1 MVQQSPQN
9 LPAIYNGEKMVVYG
23 IITAKGSPVDQEIT
37 SQAVLKGNI
46 LRKKIEFSIPFRF
59 NAVNASPPS
68 LPTIHHLAAKAL
80 IKDWQDQDKNKEEIV
95 KLSIESSVI
104 SSHTAFIAVDEG
116 NSEPI
121 TGAMKV
127 WDIQAPEESSIQC
140 LQQQTAAISMAMS
153 SNIDSM
159 LARGDRLDDLLEKA
173 EDLNCS
179 STAFYKKAKKKSGFS
194 FGSLFSGLSS
204 RLSGSKS
211 ESSKPDTKRRAVRS
225 AAVEDSLARVDSD
238 SDSYH
243 DQELD
248 IDDLEEELECMK
260 LEENQSNLELARALN
275 SSTLSASSRL
285 PPQHSSTA
293 AASSH
298 GDRLSSIIAAQQAD
312 GSWKFDGTV
321 TKLMDKPQTVIEAAC
336 PSECKGIVA
345 TVWATVLIL
354 TLLRKKYSSE
364 QDEWELI
371 AMKAESWMKKLALPS
386 GITVQDFYKAAAE
399 AII

>member
-1 MVQQSPQN
+1 
-9 LPAIYNGEKMVVYG
+9 MVVYG

-127 WDIQAPEESSIQC
+127 WDIHAHLEYNVSRSSSIY
-140 LQQQTAAISMAMS
+140 S
-153 SNIDSM
+153 SN
-159 LARGDRLDDLLEKA
+159 
-173 EDLNCS
+173 S
-179 STAFYKKAKKKSGFS
+179 S
-194 FGSLFSGLSS
+194 
-204 RLSGSKS
+204 
-211 ESSKPDTKRRAVRS
+211 D
-225 AAVEDSLARVDSD
+225 
-238 SDSYH
+238 
-243 DQELD
+243 
-248 IDDLEEELECMK
+248 DDLEEEFECDSDNEGISEISSK
-260 LEENQSNLELARALN
+260 RKTELNRMRG
-275 SSTLSASSRL
+275 STLVSEPLVHSATVQVLDSNTL
-285 PPQHSSTA
+285 NTV
-293 AASSH
+293 
-298 GDRLSSIIAAQQAD
+298 IIAQQAD
-312 GSWKFDGTV
+312 GSWRFDSTL

-354 TLLRKKYSSE
+354 TLLRKKYSSQ

-371 AMKAESWMKKLALPS
+371 AMKAESWIKKQALPS
-386 GITVQDFYKAAAE
+386 GITVQNFYKAADTL
-399 AII
+399 IILL